1 MAQEGIGGRRHRRRW
16 LWLGGCAGALL
27 VASLAYAVRQ
37 VSGAPKPDPADTA
50 ALLGL
55 PVAIAA
61 LLAGV
66 LALRRAPEGDLANLS
81 RGWAATLAAQVE
93 NSEKKQWRQLL
104 GDDTQR
110 INLAFTLQAAPTRT
124 ATAPAEAGR
133 LFEGTPTVP
142 DVAAYYRRTRPRR
155 LVVTGAPGAGKT
167 VLALELMLALLE
179 GRGEDEPVP
188 VRVPL
193 AEWDTRVPLAEL
205 LAGRLV
211 DVYDW
216 DPARA
221 DALVRHRRVL
231 PVLDG
236 LDEMD
241 ATRPDGTPSPDG
253 PRALAALD
261 ALNAYQEGR
270 DAGPLV
276 LTCRTAHYD
285 ALAPHTRLMDAAR
298 VGIDA
303 VPALDART
311 YLRARTGTPARW
323 EPVLTALHDDPAGP
337 LATTLSTPWR
347 LCLAATVY
355 ARDGDPAE
363 LLHHATPEDLDAHLL
378 ARFIPAAAA
387 LYPHRRYDAARVH
400 HWLARLAAHLD
411 VPSGSSGPPDAR
423 PGTDLVL
430 HELWPLAGRFR
441 VRAADALLSAS
452 AALLP
457 WIALLPLLRFLPTS
471 LDPPLAA
478 ADAGVSFAVR
488 HQVALARG
496 EFFTYLLVA
505 VLTVVGTALVFGVF
519 AGLAAARARQPVPKH
534 LEWGLLKT
542 RGGLRRF
549 RAGLGR
555 RLLMGLQWGIGGALA
570 LAYLY
575 PVYMVSLARAD
586 IDSLFFLLEVPRDAV
601 VRGEPGDLS
610 TETFQNPLAL
620 AQFGLVLG
628 CLGGIVS
635 GVLGGLVDGASGE
648 PTGTALP
655 HTVMRRGMPHAVMA
669 GIASGFT
676 AALLGIFLLSSVEP
690 LLTPSMR
697 IVGIEA
703 FLPSSIDPAPFC
715 GAAMGLV
722 VGSAVTLVKAAP
734 LRRYAVFLICTRGAL
749 PWRLGAF
756 LNWCC
761 SAGLMRMSGTAYQ
774 FRHREL
780 QQWLTD
786 HPPRPASGRS

>member
-378 ARFIPAAAA
+378 ARFIPRPPPCTPTAATTPPASTTGS
-387 LYPHRRYDAARVH
+387 PVSRPISTPRR
-400 HWLARLAAHLD
+400 
-411 VPSGSSGPPDAR
+411 AR
-423 PGTDLVL
+423 PGRPAPAPAPTWCSMNSGR
-430 HELWPLAGRFR
+430 WPDGSACGRPTPCSAQARPSCRGSPSCPCSVFCPPASTR
-441 VRAADALLSAS
+441 PSPLPMPEYLSPYVTKWLS
-452 AALLP
+452 
-457 WIALLPLLRFLPTS
+457 
-471 LDPPLAA
+471 
-478 ADAGVSFAVR
+478 
-488 HQVALARG
+488 
-496 EFFTYLLVA
+496 
-505 VLTVVGTALVFGVF
+505 
-519 AGLAAARARQPVPKH
+519 
-534 LEWGLLKT
+534 
-542 RGGLRRF
+542 
-549 RAGLGR
+549 RAGSFSR
-555 RLLMGLQWGIGGALA
+555 TCW
-570 LAYLY
+570 
-575 PVYMVSLARAD
+575 
-586 IDSLFFLLEVPRDAV
+586 SLFSRLWGQRWFSVSSQV
-601 VRGEPGDLS
+601 W
-610 TETFQNPLAL
+610 Q
-620 AQFGLVLG
+620 QHVLG
-628 CLGGIVS
+628 SPCRNTLNGG
-635 GVLGGLVDGASGE
+635 
-648 PTGTALP
+648 
-655 HTVMRRGMPHAVMA
+655 
-669 GIASGFT
+669 
-676 AALLGIFLLSSVEP
+676 
-690 LLTPSMR
+690 
-697 IVGIEA
+697 
-703 FLPSSIDPAPFC
+703 C
-715 GAAMGLV
+715 
-722 VGSAVTLVKAAP
+722 
-734 LRRYAVFLICTRGAL
+734 
-749 PWRLGAF
+749 
-756 LNWCC
+756 
-761 SAGLMRMSGTAYQ
+761 
-774 FRHREL
+774 
-780 QQWLTD
+780 
-786 HPPRPASGRS
+786 

>member
-1 MAQEGIGGRRHRRRW
+1 MAGEGIGGRRHRRRW
-16 LWLGGCAGALL
+16 MWLGVCAAVLL

-37 VSGAPKPDPADTA
+37 VSGGQKLDPADTA

-55 PVAIAA
+55 PVAVAA

-81 RGWAATLAAQVE
+81 RGWAATLATQVR
-93 NSEKKQWRQLL
+93 NSEEKQWRQLL

-110 INLAFTLQAAPTRT
+110 INLAFTVRAAPTRT
-124 ATAPAEAGR
+124 ATVPADAGR
-133 LFEGTPTVP
+133 LFDGTPTVP
-142 DVAAYYRRTRPRR
+142 DVAAYYRRTHPRR

-167 VLALELMLALLE
+167 VLVLELMLALLE
-179 GRGEDEPVP
+179 ERGEDEPVP
-188 VRVPL
+188 VRVSP
-193 AEWDTRVPLAEL
+193 AEWDTRTPLPEL
-205 LAGRLV
+205 LVGRLV

-221 DALVRHRRVL
+221 DALVRHHRVL

-241 ATRPDGTPSPDG
+241 PTRPDGTPSPDV

-285 ALAPHTRLMDAAR
+285 ALAPHTRLLDAAR
-298 VGIDA
+298 VDIDA
-303 VPALDART
+303 VPALDACT
-311 YLRARTGTPARW
+311 YLRARTSTPARW
-323 EPVLTALHDDPAGP
+323 EPVLTALRDDPAGP
-337 LATTLSTPWR
+337 LSTTLSTPWR

-363 LLHHATPEDLDAHLL
+363 LLQHTTPEELDAHLL
-378 ARFIPAAAA
+378 ARFIPAAGS

-411 VPSGSSGPPDAR
+411 TPSGSTGPPGAH
-423 PGTDLVL
+423 PGTDVVL
-430 HELWPLAGRFR
+430 HELWPLAGRLR
-441 VRAADALLSAS
+441 VRAADALLTAT

-457 WIALLPLLRFLPTS
+457 WIALLPLLRLLPAS
-471 LDPPLAA
+471 LDPPAT
-478 ADAGVSFAVR
+478 DVGVDIAVR
-488 HQVALARG
+488 VQVDLARG
-496 EFFTYLLVA
+496 EFFMYLLVA
-505 VLTVVGTALVFGVF
+505 VLMVLGTVLVFGVF

-534 LEWGLLKT
+534 LEWRLLKT
-542 RGGLRRF
+542 RSGLRRF
-549 RAGLGR
+549 WAGLGR

-570 LAYLY
+570 VLYLY
-575 PVYMVSLARAD
+575 PAYVGFLARIDVGSLA
-586 IDSLFFLLEVPRDAV
+586 SLLEMPSDAFAPV
-601 VRGEPGDLS
+601 SPGDLYRDS
-610 TETFQNPLAL
+610 FQNPLAL
-620 AQFGLVLG
+620 AQLGLALG
-628 CLGGIVS
+628 SLGGIVT

-648 PTGTALP
+648 PAGTALP

-669 GIASGFT
+669 GVASGFSG
-676 AALLGIFLLSSVEP
+676 ALLGIFLLSTMEP
-690 LLTPSMR
+690 TLIPSLQ

-703 FLPSSIDPAPFC
+703 FLPSSINVAAFC
-715 GAAMGLV
+715 GVAVGLV
-722 VGSAVTLVKAAP
+722 VGLAVTLVKAAP
-734 LRRYAVFLICTRGAL
+734 LRRYVVFLICARGAL
-749 PWRLGAF
+749 PWRLGQF

-761 SAGLMRMSGTAYQ
+761 TAGLLRLSGTAYQ

-786 HPPRPASGRS
+786 HPDHPAPGRS